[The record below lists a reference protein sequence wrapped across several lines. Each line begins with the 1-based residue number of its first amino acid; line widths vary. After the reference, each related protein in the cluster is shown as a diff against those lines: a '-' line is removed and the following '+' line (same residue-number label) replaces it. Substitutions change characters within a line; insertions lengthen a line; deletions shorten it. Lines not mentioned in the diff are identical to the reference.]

1 MHLALLK
8 TASCWFSPWFFL
20 RVYGGEPGGSAAD
33 DRWSDIKPVLNR
45 ECLKGFDA
53 VFTCSKQ
60 SSHGSVP
67 GFIVPET
74 LSSKIDEIHVCSLR
88 IDHAMPEDCN
98 V

>member
-1 MHLALLK
+1 M
-8 TASCWFSPWFFL
+8 FP
-20 RVYGGEPGGSAAD
+20 
-33 DRWSDIKPVLNR
+33 
-45 ECLKGFDA
+45 
-53 VFTCSKQ
+53 CSKQ